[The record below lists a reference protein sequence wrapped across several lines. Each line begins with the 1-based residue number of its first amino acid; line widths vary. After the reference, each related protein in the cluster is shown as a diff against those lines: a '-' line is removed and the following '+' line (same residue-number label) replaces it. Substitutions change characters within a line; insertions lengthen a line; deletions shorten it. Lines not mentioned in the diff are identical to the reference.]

1 MGGNFRMRKRS
12 GKFYSKNEKETLSKL
27 GFKPAPASGAGWVV
41 KEDGENELAMVQL
54 KSTDST
60 RYTLDMLDM
69 KKLEYHA
76 EVSSKIPIF
85 IVQFLKE
92 DRLYAIVPI
101 DNLIDLKD
109 CIEAGKIEEK
119 VTISKNEP
127 VTSRRLIKSNSKAR
141 DKFFKER
148 EEKYGRK

>member
-1 MGGNFRMRKRS
+1 MRKRS

-54 KSTDST
+54 KSTDNT

-76 EVSSKIPIF
+76 EVSNKIPIF
-85 IVQFLKE
+85 VVQFLKE

-109 CIEAGKIEEK
+109 CIESGKKEEK
-119 VTISKNEP
+119 VTISKTEA

-141 DKFFKER
+141 DQFFKER

>member
-1 MGGNFRMRKRS
+1 MRKRS

-54 KSTDST
+54 KSTDNT

-76 EVSSKIPIF
+76 EVSNKIPIF
-85 IVQFLKE
+85 VVQFLKE

-109 CIEAGKIEEK
+109 CVESGKIEEK
-119 VTISKNEP
+119 VTISKTEA

-141 DKFFKER
+141 DQFFKER

>member
-1 MGGNFRMRKRS
+1 MKRLGLQPTINS
-12 GKFYSKNEKETLSKL
+12 G
-27 GFKPAPASGAGWVV
+27 SGWIQ

-54 KSTDST
+54 KSTDNT

-76 EVSSKIPIF
+76 EVSNKIPIF
-85 IVQFLKE
+85 VVQFLKE

-109 CIEAGKIEEK
+109 CIESGKIEEK
-119 VTISKNEP
+119 VTISKTEA

-141 DKFFKER
+141 DQFFKER